1 MINFPWDV
9 LVKLENDNSR
19 NAKEEILRS
28 EAISNND
35 ELFEGMQLALSPYI
49 TFGVKKVPIF
59 SGKDGQGLPWVA
71 FKELCHLLS
80 SRQLTGHD
88 ARDAIELALG
98 ASTASQWN
106 NWYRRI
112 LIKDLRCGVSEVTVN
127 NVVSSIRPD
136 YSIDKFSCMLAHD
149 GAKHEKKIKGK
160 KLLEIK
166 LDGVRVLTI
175 IDVESKTVT
184 QYTRNGKLL
193 ENFSHITNALEQNIE
208 CFDRSYVLDG
218 EMISASFQQ
227 LMTQVHRKSDVK
239 ATDAV
244 LMLFDILPLSE
255 FMNGKSTLGQKR
267 RRKVLEGFRPVFEKL
282 SLIPAMKTGCMIDI
296 VPQIEVDLD
305 TDEGRQQFNDYNK
318 KAIADGFEGILIKSP
333 DAPYVCKRSDSWLK
347 VKPVITV
354 DLTVVGFEEGTGKNA
369 GKLGALICEG
379 VDDGKFIRVNVGS
392 GLSDDQRDEIWNNRD
407 SILGQIVEIK
417 ADAITQS
424 QDDNSVWSL
433 RFPRFERFRGFK
445 AGEKI

>member
-305 TDEGRQQFNDYNK
+305 TAEGQQQFNDYNK
-318 KAIADGFEGILIKSP
+318 KAIADGFEGIMIKDV
-333 DAPYVCKRSDSWLK
+333 DAKYECKRSAHWLK
-347 VKPVITV
+347 QKPFIEVSLKI
-354 DLTVVGFEEGTGKNA
+354 VGVEEGTGKYA
-369 GKLGALICEG
+369 GKLGAIICEG
-379 VDDGKFIRVNVGS
+379 VEDDKLIKTNCGS
-392 GLSDDQRDEIWNNRD
+392 GFSDDQREELFENQGAAL
-407 SILGQIVEIK
+407 LGQIVEIR
-417 ADAITQS
+417 ADAITQN
-424 QDDNSVWSL
+424 QDGSYSL
-433 RFPRFERFRGFK
+433 RFPRFKTFRGFK